1 MAEKTEK
8 PTDKKIRDS
17 AKKGQSFKSKDMVAA
32 VVLVAGAFTISGFSS
47 LFGLGSL
54 LQRILLSPTEIGV
67 DALLDKLY
75 SLFLLAVVPV
85 LLACFLPGA
94 IISLLQSRFRLAT
107 EAVKID
113 FSHLNPIS
121 GMKKIFSMRSL
132 KELVKAFLY
141 LVVFGTSA
149 LLFFVLWRQEI
160 FMLYR
165 TTINGM
171 IGQWAH
177 LCISFIVVFLA
188 VALLVL
194 LVDTLTEF
202 FLFIKDL
209 KMEKQEVKKE
219 HKDNDGDPHIKSARR
234 GLHQEII
241 SEEVKSTVRDS
252 TFVMANPT
260 HIAMAI
266 YFNSDVAPLP
276 FIMMKTKGAHA
287 RAVIAYAEQQGVPV
301 VRDIPLARQLW
312 RNYNRDSFID
322 EQGLDDVMQII
333 HWLIR
338 VELEKMGIDVDAV
351 LEQLEANNTPSI
363 REDEEN
369 NDSKPADT

>member
-8 PTDKKIRDS
+8 PTDKKVRDS

-32 VVLVAGAFTISGFSS
+32 VVLLAGAFAVSGFSS
-47 LFGLGSL
+47 LLGLGSL
-54 LQRILLSPTEIGV
+54 MQRILLSPTEIGV

-75 SLFLLAVVPV
+75 SLFLMAVVPV

-121 GMKKIFSMRSL
+121 GFKKIFSMRSL

-141 LVVFGTSA
+141 LLVFGTSA
-149 LLFFVLWRQEI
+149 ALFFILWRQEI

-177 LCISFIVVFLA
+177 LCITFIIVFLA
-188 VALLVL
+188 VALLIL
-194 LVDTLTEF
+194 LIDTVTEF
-202 FLFIKDL
+202 FLFMKDL

-234 GLHQEII
+234 GLHQELL
-241 SEEVKSTVRDS
+241 SEEVKSNVRDS
-252 TFVMANPT
+252 NFIMANPT

-266 YFNSDVAPLP
+266 YFNTDIAPLP
-276 FIMMKTKGAHA
+276 FIMMKTQGIQAK
-287 RAVIAYAEQQGVPV
+287 AVIAYAESQGVPV
-301 VRDIPLARQLW
+301 VRDIPLARQIW
-312 RNYNRDSFID
+312 RNYRKDSFID
-322 EQGLDDVMQII
+322 EQGLDDVMHII

-338 VELEKMGIDVDAV
+338 VELENMGIDVDAA
-351 LEQLEANNTPSI
+351 LAQLEKNSAASQQTQ
-363 REDEEN
+363 EDT
-369 NDSKPADT
+369 NDSKQN

>member
-32 VVLVAGAFTISGFSS
+32 VVLVSGAFAISGFSS
-47 LFGLGSL
+47 LYGLGSL
-54 LQRILLSPTEIGV
+54 LQRILLSPSDIGV
-67 DALLDKLY
+67 EALLDKLY
-75 SLFLLAVVPV
+75 SLFLQAVVPV

-121 GMKKIFSMRSL
+121 GFKKIFALRSL

-141 LVVFGTSA
+141 LLVFATSA
-149 LLFFVLWRQEI
+149 AVFFIFWRQEI

-171 IGQWAH
+171 ISQWAH
-177 LCISFIVVFLA
+177 LCITFIMVFLA
-188 VALLVL
+188 VALLIL
-194 LVDTLTEF
+194 LIDTLTEF
-202 FLFIKDL
+202 FLFMKDL

-219 HKDNDGDPHIKSARR
+219 YKDNDGDPHIKSARR
-234 GLHQEII
+234 GLHQEIL
-241 SEEVKSTVRDS
+241 SEDVKSNVRSS

-260 HIAMAI
+260 HIAMVI
-266 YFNSDVAPLP
+266 YYNGDIAPLP
-276 FIMMKTKGAHA
+276 YLMMKTRGLQAK
-287 RAVIAYAEQQGVPV
+287 AVIAYAESQGVPV
-301 VRDIPLARQLW
+301 VRDIPVARQLW
-312 RNYNRDSFID
+312 RNYCKDSFIND
-322 EQGLDDVMQII
+322 QGLDDVMHII
-333 HWLIR
+333 NWLVR
-338 VELEKMGIDVDAV
+338 VELVKMGIDVDAV
-351 LEQLEANNTPSI
+351 LEQLEADNAA
-363 REDEEN
+363 DLLAQEET
-369 NDSKPADT
+369 NDSKPN

>member
-32 VVLVAGAFTISGFSS
+32 VVLVAGAFAISGFSS
-47 LFGLGSL
+47 LYGLGSL
-54 LQRILLSPTEIGV
+54 LQRILLSPSDIGV
-67 DALLDKLY
+67 EALLDKLY
-75 SLFLLAVVPV
+75 SLFLQAVVPV

-121 GMKKIFSMRSL
+121 GFKKIFALRSL

-141 LVVFGTSA
+141 LLVFATSA
-149 LLFFVLWRQEI
+149 AVFFIFWRQEI

-171 IGQWAH
+171 ISQWAH
-177 LCISFIVVFLA
+177 LCITFIMVFLA
-188 VALLVL
+188 VALLIL
-194 LVDTLTEF
+194 LIDTLTEF
-202 FLFIKDL
+202 FLFMKDL

-219 HKDNDGDPHIKSARR
+219 YKDNDGDPHIKSARR
-234 GLHQEII
+234 GLHQEIL
-241 SEEVKSTVRDS
+241 SEDVKSNVRSS

-260 HIAMAI
+260 HIAMVI
-266 YFNSDVAPLP
+266 YYNGDIAPVPYL
-276 FIMMKTKGAHA
+276 MMKTRGLQAK
-287 RAVIAYAEQQGVPV
+287 AVIAYAESQGVPV
-301 VRDIPLARQLW
+301 VRDIPVARQLW
-312 RNYNRDSFID
+312 RNYCKDSFIND
-322 EQGLDDVMQII
+322 QGLDDVMHII
-333 HWLIR
+333 NWLVR
-338 VELEKMGIDVDAV
+338 VELVKMGIDVDAV
-351 LEQLEANNTPSI
+351 LEQLEADNAA
-363 REDEEN
+363 DLLAQEET
-369 NDSKPADT
+369 NDSKPN

>member
-32 VVLVAGAFTISGFSS
+32 VVLVAGAFAITGFSS
-47 LFGLGSL
+47 LMGLGSL
-54 LQRILLSPTEIGV
+54 LQRILLSPTELGV

-75 SLFLLAVVPV
+75 NLFLMAVVPV

-121 GMKKIFSMRSL
+121 GFKKIFSMRSL

-141 LVVFGTSA
+141 LLVFGTSA
-149 LLFFVLWRQEI
+149 ALFFILWRQEI

-177 LCISFIVVFLA
+177 LCITFIIVFLS
-188 VALLVL
+188 VALIIL
-194 LVDTLTEF
+194 LIDTLTEF
-202 FLFIKDL
+202 FLFMKDL

-219 HKDNDGDPHIKSARR
+219 HKDNDGDPHIKGARR
-234 GLHQEII
+234 GLHQELL
-241 SEEVKSTVRDS
+241 SEEVKSNVRDS
-252 TFVMANPT
+252 NFIMANPT

-266 YFNSDVAPLP
+266 YFNTDIAPLP
-276 FIMMKTKGAHA
+276 FIMMKTRGAQA
-287 RAVIAYAEQQGVPV
+287 KAVIAYAESQGIPV
-301 VRDIPLARQLW
+301 VRDIPLARQIW
-312 RNYNRDSFID
+312 RNYRKDSFID
-322 EQGLDDVMQII
+322 EQGLDDVMHII

-338 VELEKMGIDVDAV
+338 VELESMGIDVDAA
-351 LEQLEANNTPSI
+351 LAQFE
-363 REDEEN
+363 EDSAASVSVQVDADE
-369 NDSKPADT
+369 SKQN